1 MQEQATKKGI
11 SRSLSVFRTIGTW
24 FLWFAVSLGVLIFLS
39 WLSACIPRSAIRENV
54 LKSAEYLLTSEDV
67 FYQMREGDRRTEIHN
82 YADATTLNIMY
93 SIDGE
98 DRFKE
103 IFISPFYTDRV
114 NEKKTVIELLKERV
128 EQEEEADTVYD
139 RYWHGMTMLLRP
151 LFLLCSIQGIRY
163 VFLAVLIALFV
174 FLEVLLVRRK
184 QETAA
189 VLLVFSATMV
199 QLPITAFCMEYVPV
213 ILIMLGVSIA
223 MVYSCESRKKIWGLC
238 VISGV
243 CVAFFDFLTT
253 ETLAIVVPLSIV
265 YCIWA
270 KEGKL
275 QMLWK
280 EIKFLV
286 GAGISWG
293 AAYIGSYFVK
303 WTFSGIV
310 LGENRW
316 STAVESFLA
325 RQGDSVI
332 SFALDSLIGGELLPV
347 GAEEMAGGEVLPQ
360 WLSAVVINLRLL
372 LGLSGKITLESLALI
387 LLFVAA
393 GIVGVIFLYRKKEAG
408 ALPVIL
414 FLLGMVPVA
423 RMMLL
428 HNHSVVHCF
437 FVYRAFLGTLFCFM
451 AGFIEVIDW
460 RILQRRNRR
469 K

>member
-11 SRSLSVFRTIGTW
+11 SRSLSVFCTIGTW

-39 WLSACIPRSAIRENV
+39 WLSAGIPRRAIREN
-54 LKSAEYLLTSEDV
+54 LLRSADYLLTKESQ
-67 FYQMREGDRRTEIHN
+67 FYQIREGDRRTEIHN
-82 YADATTLNIMY
+82 YADATTLNILY

-114 NEKKTVIELLKERV
+114 NEKKTVIELLAERV

-151 LFLLCSIQGIRY
+151 LFLLFSIRGIRY
-163 VFLAVLIALFV
+163 LFLGTLIALLT
-174 FLEVLLVRRK
+174 FLEILLVRRK
-184 QETAA
+184 QVTAA
-189 VLLVFSATMV
+189 VLLLFAATMV
-199 QLPITAFCMEYVPV
+199 QLFMTAFCMEYIPSVC
-213 ILIMLGVSIA
+213 IMLAVSIA
-223 MVYSCESRKKIWGLC
+223 MIYGCGDRKKIFILC
-238 VISGV
+238 IVSGV

-253 ETLAIVVPLSIV
+253 ETLTIVIPLALV
-265 YCIWA
+265 YGIWA

-275 QMLWK
+275 QTVWK
-280 EIKFLV
+280 EIKFL
-286 GAGISWG
+286 ALSGISWG
-293 AAYIGSYFVK
+293 AAYVGSYFVK
-303 WTFSGIV
+303 WTVSGWF

-316 STAVESFLA
+316 STSVESFLV
-325 RQGDSVI
+325 RQGDAAV
-332 SFALDSLIGGELLPV
+332 SFALDSLMHGELLPA
-347 GAEEMAGGEVLPQ
+347 GAEKMAGGEVLPQ

-372 LGLSGKITLESLALI
+372 LGLSGKITLESLALL

-393 GIVGVIFLYRKKEAG
+393 GIAGVIFLYRKKEAG
-408 ALPVIL
+408 VLPVIL
-414 FLLGMVPVA
+414 FLLGLVPVA